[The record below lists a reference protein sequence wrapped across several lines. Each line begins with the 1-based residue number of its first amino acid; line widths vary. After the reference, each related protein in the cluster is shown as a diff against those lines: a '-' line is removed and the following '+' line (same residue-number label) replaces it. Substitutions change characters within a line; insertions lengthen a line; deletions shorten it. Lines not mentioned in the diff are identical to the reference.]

1 MAHSA
6 ASRSRRGGRKG
17 GQGPGRERNS
27 KVGQVSPES
36 RGVGAPQSQKC
47 ATDLKGPLV
56 LDEMALM
63 KSFVGRSGR
72 RIGGASRMHGHG
84 SVQTMSTLPTH

>member
-1 MAHSA
+1 MANKTITTVMPDTA
-6 ASRSRRGGRKG
+6 AT
-17 GQGPGRERNS
+17 
-27 KVGQVSPES
+27 
-36 RGVGAPQSQKC
+36 SQQ
-47 ATDLKGPLV
+47 LLV